1 MKFSFSILGGT
12 FDNFHL
18 GHQQL
23 ITTAFDQ
30 SHHVTI
36 GLTMPN
42 MYQHKFLASSIQDY
56 ETREKA
62 LKNFLQEKGFI
73 DRAKII
79 PIDNIYGNT
88 REERNIEAIFA
99 TEENAK
105 NVDLINAKRRENDF
119 PKLEVIIVDY
129 VKSADGK
136 NITSERIRK
145 GEIDR
150 NGFVYDTLFRNK
162 QKLLLPES
170 LREEL
175 QKPFGEVIKDTD
187 GVIKLFDDKTLVI
200 AVGDIIVSSLIEANY
215 PPSVSIIDLR
225 TRRHE
230 ISDRQSREGL
240 HAKNEQGTIA
250 SEAVFVYQKA
260 LNAFLETKQPQTVII
275 DGEEDLLALPAILL
289 APLNAFVLYGQFEQ
303 GVVVNKITT
312 ELKQKTME
320 ILKKFN

>member
-88 REERNIEAIFA
+88 REERNIEAIF
-99 TEENAK
+99 
-105 NVDLINAKRRENDF
+105 
-119 PKLEVIIVDY
+119 VDY

-275 DGEEDLLALPAILL
+275 DGEE
-289 APLNAFVLYGQFEQ
+289 
-303 GVVVNKITT
+303 
-312 ELKQKTME
+312 
-320 ILKKFN
+320 